1 MKSQQYLGENDWLIH
16 IIKLSMLIR
25 TYLLLMQI
33 SYAQERAEGLELNKI
48 PNGITDKPG
57 QKKSTFSSWAL
68 HFARN
73 RDFLLLL
80 WGDIIQNLGMLSL
93 VLEFL
98 FPILKEPFFLKWK
111 HLEVCKFWGHT
122 VLLVSW
128 KSRFEGSISVR
139 CFWDSVRSLTLKP
152 S

>member
-1 MKSQQYLGENDWLIH
+1 MRSQLPWKLKSAASHIWLDEITAVLGGKWLAYSHYKAINAA
-16 IIKLSMLIR
+16 IR

-57 QKKSTFSSWAL
+57 QKESTFSSWAL

-73 RDFLLLL
+73 RDFVLLLC
-80 WGDIIQNLGMLSL
+80 GDVIQNLGMLSL

-98 FPILKEPFFLKWK
+98 FPILKEPIFLKWK
-111 HLEVCKFWGHT
+111 HLEVYKFWGYT
-122 VLLVSW
+122 VSLV
-128 KSRFEGSISVR
+128 
-139 CFWDSVRSLTLKP
+139 
-152 S
+152 